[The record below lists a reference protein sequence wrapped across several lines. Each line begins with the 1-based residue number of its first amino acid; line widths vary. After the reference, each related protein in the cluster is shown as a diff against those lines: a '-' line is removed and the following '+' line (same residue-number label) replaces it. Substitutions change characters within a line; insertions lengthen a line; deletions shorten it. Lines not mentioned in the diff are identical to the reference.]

1 MSFEDIASKA
11 VEKGVETAVEKTLGI
26 KDLKTVRAVAQTGTA
41 SCAAVSAAAAA
52 AIGYGIYKV
61 FGGGKK

>member
-26 KDLKTVRAVAQTGTA
+26 KDLKTVRAVAQTGAA
-41 SCAAVSAAAAA
+41 SCAAVSAAAA